1 MPWVKELEQ
10 ENTKR
15 ILEAK
20 AARVKSVRPATKKL
34 SMKKE
39 PDLASFKLD
48 KIDELRYLSK
58 VIQHLNVEEFDWK
71 FDDKNLLRAE

>member
-10 ENTKR
+10 DNKKR
-15 ILEAK
+15 ILEDR
-20 AARVKSVRPATKKL
+20 ARAKSVRPATKKL

-58 VIQHLNVEEFDWK
+58 VI
-71 FDDKNLLRAE
+71 